1 MPPKTATLS
10 ILFGALCMSFAAL
23 FVRLIENADGY
34 QILFYRGFPQC
45 AVVMLIACRMRAIS
59 PVAFIKSID
68 RIDVF
73 LGVAMCSAF
82 SFYVFALLNTSVAS
96 ALFILSIAPVVAA
109 LLAWLVIGERP
120 TTRTWLAIALSL
132 VGVGIMVGAG
142 AADGRLLGNIF
153 AVISASSFALM
164 LVTARKSRKTDVLT
178 GNFLGALF
186 AIILMG
192 TLAITIGKGL
202 EIGTSDLMLS
212 FGLGAFT
219 IGLGIAF
226 VARGAPWL
234 PAANVGVL
242 VLLESVMSPVWVWVF
257 LGIPMQS
264 QEITGGFLVLT
275 AVLFL
280 TLNKRRKPAKPAKY

>member
-68 RIDVF
+68 RVDTF

-109 LLAWLVIGERP
+109 LLAWLIIGERP

-132 VGVGIMVGAG
+132 IGVGIMVGAG

-153 AVISASSFALM
+153 ALISASSFALM

-202 EIGTSDLMLS
+202 TISTPDLMLS

-242 VLLESVMSPVWVWVF
+242 VLLESVMSPVWVWIF

-264 QEITGGFLVLT
+264 QEITGGLLVLT
-275 AVLFL
+275 AVLIL
-280 TLNKRRKPAKPAKY
+280 TLNKRRRRV

>member
-1 MPPKTATLS
+1 MTPKSATLS

-45 AVVMLIACRMRAIS
+45 LVVLLIACRMRRIS
-59 PVAFIKSID
+59 PFQFIKSID
-68 RIDVF
+68 RVDIF

-109 LLAWLVIGERP
+109 LLAWLMIGERP
-120 TTRTWLAIALSL
+120 TTRTWAAIVLSL

-153 AVISASSFALM
+153 ALISASSFALM
-164 LVTARKSRKTDVLT
+164 LVTARKSKKTDVLT

-186 AIILMG
+186 ALILMG
-192 TLAITIGKGL
+192 GLAVIAGKGL
-202 EIGTSDLMLS
+202 SINTPDLLLS
-212 FGLGAFT
+212 LGLGAFT

-242 VLLESVMSPVWVWVF
+242 VLLESVMSPVWVWIF
-257 LGIPMQS
+257 LGTPMQS
-264 QEITGGFLVLT
+264 QEIIGGLLVLT
-275 AVLFL
+275 AVLIL
-280 TLNKRRKPAKPAKY
+280 TVHKRIKI

>member
-1 MPPKTATLS
+1 MSPKSATLS

-45 AVVMLIACRMRAIS
+45 FVVMLIACRMRAIS
-59 PVAFIKSID
+59 PLQFIKSID
-68 RIDVF
+68 RVDIF

-109 LLAWLVIGERP
+109 ILAWLIIGEHP
-120 TTRTWLAIALSL
+120 TKRTWIAIALSL

-153 AVISASSFALM
+153 ALISASSFALM
-164 LVTARKSRKTDVLT
+164 LVTARKSKKTDVLT

-186 AIILMG
+186 ALILTG
-192 TLAITIGKGL
+192 TLAITIGHGL
-202 EIGTSDLMLS
+202 SISLPDLFLS
-212 FGLGAFT
+212 LGLGAFT
-219 IGLGIAF
+219 IGIGIAF

-242 VLLESVMSPVWVWVF
+242 VLLESVMSPIWVWLLLSV
-257 LGIPMQS
+257 PMQS
-264 QEITGGFLVLT
+264 QEILGGIIVLM
-275 AVLFL
+275 AVLIL
-280 TLNKRRKPAKPAKY
+280 TVQKQRV

>member
-68 RIDVF
+68 RVDTF

-109 LLAWLVIGERP
+109 LLAWLIIGERP

-132 VGVGIMVGAG
+132 IGVGIMVGAG

-153 AVISASSFALM
+153 ALISASSFALM

-192 TLAITIGKGL
+192 TLAITIGRGL
-202 EIGTSDLMLS
+202 TISTPDLMLS

-264 QEITGGFLVLT
+264 QEITGGLLVLT
-275 AVLFL
+275 AVLIL
-280 TLNKRRKPAKPAKY
+280 TLNKRRRHV

>member
-1 MPPKTATLS
+1 MSPKSATLS

-45 AVVMLIACRMRAIS
+45 AVVMLIACRARRIN
-59 PVAFIKSID
+59 PVQFILAID
-68 RIDVF
+68 RVDVF

-109 LLAWLVIGERP
+109 ILSWIIIGERP
-120 TTRTWLAIALSL
+120 SGSTWAAIALSL
-132 VGVGIMVGAG
+132 IGVGIMVGTG
-142 AADGRLLGNIF
+142 ATDGRLLGNIF

-164 LVTARKSRKTDVLT
+164 LVTARKSKKTDVLT
-178 GNFLGALF
+178 GNFLGAGF
-186 AIILMG
+186 AVILMG
-192 TLAITIGKGL
+192 ILAITIGKGL
-202 EIGTSDLMLS
+202 TISTPDLLLS

-226 VARGAPWL
+226 VAWGAPWL
-234 PAANVGVL
+234 PSAMVGVL
-242 VLLESVMSPVWVWVF
+242 VLLESVMAPVWVWVL
-257 LGIPMQS
+257 LGDAMES
-264 QEITGGFLVLT
+264 QEIIGGVLVLS
-275 AVLFL
+275 AVLLL
-280 TLNKRRKPAKPAKY
+280 TLGMRRKIA

>member
-10 ILFGALCMSFAAL
+10 ILFGSLCMSFAAL

-68 RIDVF
+68 RVDTF

-109 LLAWLVIGERP
+109 LLAWLIIGERP

-132 VGVGIMVGAG
+132 IGVGIMVGAG

-153 AVISASSFALM
+153 ALISASSFALM

-192 TLAITIGKGL
+192 TLAITIGRGL
-202 EIGTSDLMLS
+202 TISTPDLMLS

-264 QEITGGFLVLT
+264 QEITGGLLVLT
-275 AVLFL
+275 AVLIL
-280 TLNKRRKPAKPAKY
+280 TLNKRRRHV

>member
-68 RIDVF
+68 RVDTF

-109 LLAWLVIGERP
+109 LLAWLIIGERP

-132 VGVGIMVGAG
+132 IGVGIMVGAG

-153 AVISASSFALM
+153 ALISASSFALM

-192 TLAITIGKGL
+192 TLAITIGRGL
-202 EIGTSDLMLS
+202 TISTPDLMLS

-264 QEITGGFLVLT
+264 QEITGGLLVLT
-275 AVLFL
+275 AVLIL
-280 TLNKRRKPAKPAKY
+280 TLNKRRRRV